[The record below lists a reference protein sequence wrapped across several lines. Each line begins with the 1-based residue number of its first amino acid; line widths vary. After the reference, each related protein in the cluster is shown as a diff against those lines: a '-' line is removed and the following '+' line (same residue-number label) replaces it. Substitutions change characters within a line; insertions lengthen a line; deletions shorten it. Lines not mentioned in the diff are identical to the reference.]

1 MEGDM
6 REIGLTTRCM
16 AMECSH
22 GVMGENMKESMQM
35 IKKKG
40 KGDLNGLII
49 DNILAN
55 GRMESNM
62 AMVNIL
68 TKKEIQERVFGRTVK
83 EYNGSR
89 RMLNNLNNNDF

>member
-1 MEGDM
+1 
-6 REIGLTTRCM
+6 
-16 AMECSH
+16 
-22 GVMGENMKESMQM
+22 M

-40 KGDLNGLII
+40 KGDLSGLMV
-49 DNILAN
+49 DNILDN

-68 TKKEIQERVFGRTVK
+68 IKKEIRERVFGRTVK

-89 RMLNNLNNNDF
+89 RILNNLNNNDF